1 MSRASKGLSTIINSV
16 RSKSDPIILFGVGNY
31 ESITSRNSIGIK
43 AINQFAGQIG
53 LKWVDFPD
61 SCSKVSYSPDN
72 NLLLVKC
79 DTYLAKDNFEVLKR
93 LLILMPNIRSDTFC
107 AIHYEHLF
115 KLGIVESVFGGR
127 TRHNEALLGI
137 SSVFQ
142 TENYHRVPI
151 GIAHPV
157 DDISFKTNP
166 YTMHSVYQDTT
177 RPFVVNRFPD
187 IQMEMVDKVV
197 VPQAAKEIMN
207 SISTI
212 KKHIARK
219 NESQEHDIS
228 SFKSPRINFD
238 NMETIQY

>member
-1 MSRASKGLSTIINSV
+1 MIDRQIDRQIDLLTFIIIIILIINN
-16 RSKSDPIILFGVGNY
+16 D
-31 ESITSRNSIGIK
+31 
-43 AINQFAGQIG
+43 Q
-53 LKWVDFPD
+53 
-61 SCSKVSYSPDN
+61 
-72 NLLLVKC
+72 
-79 DTYLAKDNFEVLKR
+79 
-93 LLILMPNIRSDTFC
+93 
-107 AIHYEHLF
+107 
-115 KLGIVESVFGGR
+115 
-127 TRHNEALLGI
+127 
-137 SSVFQ
+137 
-142 TENYHRVPI
+142 NYHRVPI

-219 NESQEHDIS
+219 NESEEHDMS

-238 NMETIQY
+238 NMETIQYQID